1 MNNVL
6 VFPGQGSQSIGM
18 MKSYTSNVVKEV
30 FSKASEIINEDLL
43 GLVENENEKINQTI
57 YTQPIMLAAGYATFL
72 ILKDTKPSFSFDFLA
87 GHSLGEITALLAGD
101 VFSYEDS
108 IKIVK
113 KRSELMQNAV
123 PEGKGAMAAILGL
136 EDEKVEQICADLKDH
151 GVIEPVN
158 YNSPGQIVIA
168 GEKELIESSLEKFK
182 EQGAKRALLL
192 PVSVPSH
199 CSLMKE
205 AGQSFSDYLDQIV
218 FNEPNVPII
227 QNVNAKPTVNPDD
240 LKRNLVAQLFNPV
253 RWTESVKLME
263 SEGLNCLVEC
273 GPGKVLT
280 GLNKRILQPSDTKVL
295 SLISD
300 ESFNEL

>member
-72 ILKDTKPSFSFDFLA
+72 ILKDKKPSFSFDFLA

-182 EQGAKRALLL
+182 DQGAKRALLL

-205 AGQSFSDYLDQIV
+205 AGQSFSNYLDQIV

>member
-72 ILKDTKPSFSFDFLA
+72 ILKDKKPSFSFDFLA

-205 AGQSFSDYLDQIV
+205 AGQSFSNYLDQIV

>member
-72 ILKDTKPSFSFDFLA
+72 ILKDKKPSISFDFLA

-205 AGQSFSDYLDQIV
+205 AGQSFSNYLDQIV

-263 SEGLNCLVEC
+263 DEGLNCLVEC

>member
-1 MNNVL
+1 
-6 VFPGQGSQSIGM
+6 
-18 MKSYTSNVVKEV
+18 
-30 FSKASEIINEDLL
+30 
-43 GLVENENEKINQTI
+43 
-57 YTQPIMLAAGYATFL
+57 
-72 ILKDTKPSFSFDFLA
+72 
-87 GHSLGEITALLAGD
+87 
-101 VFSYEDS
+101 
-108 IKIVK
+108 
-113 KRSELMQNAV
+113 MQNAV

-240 LKRNLVAQLFNPV
+240 LKRNLVAQLSNPV

>member
-72 ILKDTKPSFSFDFLA
+72 ILKDKKPSFSFDFLA

-240 LKRNLVAQLFNPV
+240 LKRNLVAQLSNPV

>member
-6 VFPGQGSQSIGM
+6 IFPGQGSQSIGM

-240 LKRNLVAQLFNPV
+240 LKRNLVAQLSNPV

>member
-72 ILKDTKPSFSFDFLA
+72 ILKDKKPSFSFDFLA

-182 EQGAKRALLL
+182 EQGARRALLL

-205 AGQSFSDYLDQIV
+205 AGQSFSNYLDQIV

>member
-72 ILKDTKPSFSFDFLA
+72 ILKDKKPSFSFDFLA

>member
-6 VFPGQGSQSIGM
+6 IFPGQGSQSIGM

-72 ILKDTKPSFSFDFLA
+72 ILKDKKPSFSFDFLA